1 MTPRPAY
8 SVLRRSARGRLLAGV
23 CAGLAP
29 YLDVHPAI
37 VRAAFLFL
45 ALVGGIGIVL
55 YVVTW
60 LVVPLRLPHSR
71 APIERANNVEA
82 GHLVAGGLLLA
93 VGGLLLIRRLVPAS
107 ESTFWPM
114 IAIAVGIAT
123 LLVIARWDE

>member
-8 SVLRRSARGRLLAGV
+8 HVLRRSARGRLIAGV

-37 VRAAFLFL
+37 VRAAFIFL
-45 ALVGGIGIVL
+45 AFIGGIGVVL
-55 YVVTW
+55 YAVTW
-60 LVVPLRLPHSR
+60 LVVPLRLPESR

-82 GHLVAGGLLLA
+82 GHLVVGGLLLA
-93 VGGLLLIRRLVPAS
+93 VGGLLLMRRLIPAS
-107 ESTFWPM
+107 EGTFWPS